1 MVKNNFIKNNANKNH
16 SSKWKVVEANQ
27 IGLV

>member
-16 SSKWKVVEANQ
+16 ASQWKVIEANQ